1 MDTDAIGALS
11 IGALKAVLFTN
22 HVNAG
27 QILEKSDLVAKVRA
41 LIEDEKMERARQR
54 AAEEREQLEMMRR
67 EQERQEE
74 VRARALAME
83 QERERERAAAQS
95 MQDGSDAG
103 GELHMGDEPDENASE
118 PHDHEARAP
127 SPPKSVPEAP
137 TTRGSATT
145 LERTGL
151 CVICQDEEANIA
163 IVDCG

>member
-1 MDTDAIGALS
+1 MDADAISALS

-41 LIEDEKMERARQR
+41 LVEDEKMERARQR

-74 VRARALAME
+74 VRHRALAAE
-83 QERERERAAAQS
+83 RERERERAATES
-95 MQDGSDAG
+95 MQDGSDGAA
-103 GELHMGDEPDENASE
+103 EPHVDDEPGENEPE

-127 SPPKSVPEAP
+127 SPPRSVPEAP
-137 TTRGSATT
+137 KAQGSATT

-151 CVICQDEEANIA
+151 CVVCQDEEANIA